1 MTAGANAPPGR
12 ATIDI
17 GRLIDDGGWRSAQ
30 TAIVALTALTIV
42 FDGIDNQL
50 LGIAI
55 PTMMREWSVPRPAFA
70 PVVSLGY
77 LGMMIGGATAGL
89 AGDRIGRRTAL
100 LGSVI
105 VFGAMTVA
113 ASFATGPGALGLL
126 RLAAGIGLGGAMPN
140 AAAIAAE
147 FVPRRHRPIAVTV
160 TIVCVP
166 LGAMLAGLLGIRLLP
181 AIGWRALFMIGGI
194 VPIVVAIVLRFLL
207 PESPRFLVR
216 RPARWPD
223 LARTLSRAGYELAPG
238 AAFVDGTEAPVAR
251 VSIGTLFGTAFRR
264 DTVALWGSF
273 FSCLLAVYLAFS
285 WLTSLLTGAGFDAG
299 TANTGI
305 TAFNMGGVIG
315 ALSGGWAMAR
325 LGSRSAM
332 LTMAGA
338 AIAGALALA
347 VTSIEVSAMR
357 SIIIQL
363 AFTGAMIN
371 GVQTTMFALAAH
383 VYPSAVRATGV
394 GAAVSFGRSG
404 AILSGYIGAWVL
416 EFGSRAFFLTMAGA
430 MTVAL
435 ISLALVRHHVG
446 RTSTSGSRVG

>member
-1 MTAGANAPPGR
+1 MTAGANAQPAR

-30 TAIVALTALTIV
+30 TVIVALTALTIV

-126 RLAAGIGLGGAMPN
+126 RLAAGLGLGGAMPN

-181 AIGWRALFMIGGI
+181 AIGWRALFMVGGI
-194 VPIVVAIVLRFLL
+194 VPIVVAIALRWLL
-207 PESPRFLVR
+207 PESPRFLAR
-216 RPARWPD
+216 HPARWPD
-223 LARTLSRAGYELAPG
+223 LARTLTRAGYVVKPG
-238 AAFVDGTEAPVAR
+238 VAFADATEAPVAR
-251 VSIGTLFGTAFRR
+251 VSIGTLFGSAFRR

-305 TAFNMGGVIG
+305 TAFNLGGVIG
-315 ALSGGWAMAR
+315 ALSGGWAIAR
-325 LGSRSAM
+325 LGSRTAM

-357 SIIIQL
+357 SIIFQL

-416 EFGSRAFFLTMAGA
+416 EFGSHAFFLTMAGA

-446 RTSTSGSRVG
+446 RTSTSSSPVG

>member
-1 MTAGANAPPGR
+1 
-12 ATIDI
+12 
-17 GRLIDDGGWRSAQ
+17 
-30 TAIVALTALTIV
+30 
-42 FDGIDNQL
+42 
-50 LGIAI
+50 
-55 PTMMREWSVPRPAFA
+55 
-70 PVVSLGY
+70 
-77 LGMMIGGATAGL
+77 
-89 AGDRIGRRTAL
+89 
-100 LGSVI
+100 
-105 VFGAMTVA
+105 
-113 ASFATGPGALGLL
+113 
-126 RLAAGIGLGGAMPN
+126 
-140 AAAIAAE
+140 
-147 FVPRRHRPIAVTV
+147 VTV

-181 AIGWRALFMIGGI
+181 AIGWRALFMVGGI
-194 VPIVVAIVLRFLL
+194 VPIVVAIALRWLL
-207 PESPRFLVR
+207 PESPRFLAR
-216 RPARWPD
+216 HPARWPD
-223 LARTLSRAGYELAPG
+223 LARTLTRAGYVVKLG
-238 AAFVDGTEAPVAR
+238 VAFADATEAPVAR
-251 VSIGTLFGTAFRR
+251 VSIGTLFGSAFRR

-305 TAFNMGGVIG
+305 TAFNLGGVIG

-325 LGSRSAM
+325 LGSRTAM

-357 SIIIQL
+357 SIIFQL

-416 EFGSRAFFLTMAGA
+416 EFGSHAFFLTMAGA

-446 RTSTSGSRVG
+446 RTSTSSSPVG